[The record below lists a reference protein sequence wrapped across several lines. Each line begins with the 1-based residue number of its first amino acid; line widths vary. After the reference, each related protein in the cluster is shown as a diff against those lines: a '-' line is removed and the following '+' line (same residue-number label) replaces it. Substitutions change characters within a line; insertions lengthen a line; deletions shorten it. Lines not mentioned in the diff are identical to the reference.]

1 MKKFATTFASLIL
14 LASPSLFAGEVYRV
28 VDADGQVT
36 FTDSPAANSKAE
48 SIDLPK
54 TNIATAPPA
63 HTTEAD
69 SEATGD
75 EVPYTSARIAK
86 PLNKATI
93 PPGQKTL
100 IVELVLKP
108 ALQEGHRVQLYV
120 DGRPQGAASAST
132 TFSLSG
138 LNRGEH
144 KAHLEVLG
152 ADKKRRTKTGSVT
165 FYVKQ
170 HSANN

>member
-1 MKKFATTFASLIL
+1 MKILTATLASLIL
-14 LASPSLFAGEVYRV
+14 LASPSLFASKVYRV
-28 VDADGQVT
+28 IDADGQVT
-36 FTDSPAANSKAE
+36 FTDSPAANTKAE
-48 SIDLPK
+48 NVDLPK

-93 PPGQKTL
+93 PPGQTSL
-100 IVELVLKP
+100 MVELALKP
-108 ALQEGHRVQLYV
+108 ALQEGHLVRLYV

-132 TFSLSG
+132 TFSLAG

-144 KAHLEVLG
+144 KVHMEVLG

-170 HSANN
+170 HSAKH